1 MPPTRSR
8 NRPTSD
14 TVTGTFHP
22 HPRGFGFLD
31 LDQPTGHAEHDSVFV
46 PPPAARHLLDG
57 DEVTCRYRE
66 DDRGLSLERVSTVT
80 RRRFQAAGILRR
92 TGNSPV
98 LQLHPTCGTGQLRP
112 DPGSRAE
119 LETVADGALLAVA
132 VDPDPD
138 LEAFTGILADAA
150 PDTPAAAQLLATTAA
165 YGIDHSHRHDGA
177 DRAILRR
184 AAAHL
189 TVGAAAPA
197 RRNARRRGTSVPGAA
212 LERRDLTDIPTV
224 TIDGPTTKD
233 LDDAISATVNPDN
246 GTIRI
251 QVHIADVA
259 AYVPAGSDLDRRA
272 RTLATSV
279 YLAAHTAPMLPTH
292 LSEDRCSLTAGQER
306 DTLTVT
312 FDIDDTG
319 QTTPTDLQVTRI
331 RSDAQLT
338 YQRVQA
344 HLDGAQQLPAGHA
357 ALINVAAEAAGRLA
371 RHRGRRDTVE
381 GLFTAPQAAIAVDG
395 THTVVQDAGGYP
407 DAEQLIERLMVA
419 ANETVA
425 TWLADRRR
433 PSLYRVHAGVDDD
446 RRGLLDAATEL
457 AGVGKR
463 VEDAAEI
470 HQLLD
475 RTDGHIAA
483 MAEAAAIASLGRAEY
498 TTDPE
503 HHFGL
508 DAQPY
513 THFTSPIRR
522 YADLA
527 VHRAV
532 RATLAG
538 EDPPDTAEELASIAA
553 WVTLR
558 SGQSARTEALE
569 RDLLWGQ
576 HLAAELAA
584 GRRPAAQ
591 VVVTRLTP
599 AGLQVRDRARG
610 IGGFITAAAAGV
622 AGKLEVDRSGLAAER
637 GRWKLGQQL
646 DVHLA
651 AVDDTGRLQFR
662 PGSVDRAA

>member
-14 TVTGTFHP
+14 TVTGAYHP

-31 LDQPTGHAEHDSVFV
+31 LDQPAGRGEHNSVFV

-57 DEVTCRYRE
+57 DEVTCRFSE
-66 DDRGLSLERVSTVT
+66 DDRGLTLEKIVHVT
-80 RRRFQAAGILRR
+80 RRRFQAAGTLRR

-98 LQLHPTCGTGQLRP
+98 LHLHPTCGTGQLRP
-112 DPGSRAE
+112 DTAARAE
-119 LETVADGALLAVA
+119 LETVADGVLLAVA

-165 YGIDHSHRHDGA
+165 YGIDHSHRYDGA
-177 DRAILRR
+177 DRAVLRR

-189 TVGAAAPA
+189 TVGATAPT
-197 RRNARRRGTSVPGAA
+197 RRNSRRRGTAVPGAA
-212 LERRDLTDIPTV
+212 LERRDLTDVPTV

-233 LDDAISATVNPDN
+233 LDDAISATINPDSD
-246 GTIRI
+246 TIRI

-259 AYVPAGSDLDRRA
+259 AHVPAGSDLDRRA

-279 YLAAHTAPMLPTH
+279 YLATHTAPMLPTH

-312 FDIDDTG
+312 FDIDTSG
-319 QTTPTDLQVTRI
+319 QTTPADLQVTRI

-344 HLDGAQQLPAGHA
+344 HLDGAQQLPARHA
-357 ALINVAAEAAGRLA
+357 ALIDVAAEAARRLA
-371 RHRGRRDTVE
+371 RHRERRDTVE
-381 GLFTAPQAAIAVDG
+381 ELFTAPQVAITVDG
-395 THTVVQDAGGYP
+395 TRTSVQDAGGYP

-425 TWLADRRR
+425 TWLAGQRR

-446 RRGLLDAATEL
+446 RRGLLDAAAEL
-457 AGVGKR
+457 AGVEKPVKG
-463 VEDAAEI
+463 AADI
-470 HQLLD
+470 HQLL
-475 RTDGHIAA
+475 GHTSGPVAA
-483 MAEAAAIASLGRAEY
+483 MAEAAAISSLGRAEY
-498 TTDPE
+498 TSDPE

-532 RATLAG
+532 RAALAG
-538 EDPPDTAEELASIAA
+538 EEPPDTAEDLATIAT

-558 SGQSARTEALE
+558 SGQAARTEALE

-576 HLAAELAA
+576 HLATELAK
-584 GRRPAAQ
+584 GRRSTAK

-599 AGLQVRDRARG
+599 AGLQVRDRQRG
-610 IGGFITAAAAGV
+610 IGGFITAAATGV
-622 AGKLEVDRSGLAAER
+622 VGKLAVDSSGLAAER

-646 DVHLA
+646 DVELA
-651 AVDDTGRLQFR
+651 SVDDTGRLQFR
-662 PGSVDRAA
+662 PTSADRAA